1 MQKSSR
7 RHLVIVQQKTPATDQ
22 DGGQIFTWSEFAKAW
37 ARIRMLRGRDFI
49 AASAAHNEMIG
60 VFNIAYRAGVTQ
72 DMRISYDGKYY
83 DITAV
88 VDVNEQRRE
97 LDIMVRTGAS
107 EG

>member
-1 MQKSSR
+1 M
-7 RHLVIVQQKTPATDQ
+7 
-22 DGGQIFTWSEFAKAW
+22 FTWSDFAKAW

-49 AASAAHNEMIG
+49 AANAAQSEMVG
-60 VFNIAYRAGVTQ
+60 VFNIAYRSGVTQ
-72 DMRISYDGKYY
+72 DMRISYGGKYY